1 MQTCFVIQ
9 PFDGGKFD
17 KRYVDIFEPAIK
29 DAGLTPYRV
38 DRDVSVVIPIESIQE
53 QIQASAICLAEIS
66 TDNPNVWFEL
76 GFALAIGRPLVMV
89 CAAER
94 KVFPFD
100 VRHRQIIRYKTESLQ
115 DFSLLK
121 TNISDKLLALLHRS
135 EDLRG
140 IAALSPS
147 SQTEGL
153 SPIEIA
159 ALVIVSQNLSTD
171 EDYESASSIHR
182 LMTMAGFTDLATTLA
197 IRSLRS
203 QGKIETVSAQDDYGH
218 NYSAFRTTTSG
229 FRWLN
234 ANQSLLVLRRPPPRP
249 EPTNFSDDVPF

>member
-9 PFDGGKFD
+9 PFDSGKFD

-94 KVFPFD
+94 EIFPFD

-121 TNISDKLLALLHRS
+121 TNISDKLLALLQRS
-135 EDLRG
+135 ENLMG

-182 LMTMAGFTDLATTLA
+182 QMTMSGFTDLATTLA

-203 QGKIETVSAQDDYGH
+203 QGKIETVTAQDDYGH
-218 NYSAFRTTTSG
+218 NYSAFRTTESG
-229 FRWLN
+229 FQWLN
-234 ANQSLLVLRRPPPRP
+234 ANQSLLTLRRPPPRP
-249 EPTNFSDDVPF
+249 DTFASPDDVPF